1 MKISCFFKSH
11 ATHFMMAWILVIST
25 LAAPISA
32 SAEAVNET
40 NLNWIQ
46 GSDQPLPVGD
56 IAQVTIN
63 KDYMFLNGAD
73 VKAYIRQYG
82 QVPSDLEIGAV
93 FPIDEDAYWV
103 TYFEYV
109 DSGHIS
115 DDEKTKIDADKLL
128 DSFKK
133 GTEEVNKE
141 IAEHNRLYVEGW
153 DIEPTYN
160 ESLRSL
166 TWSLLLHNYKGEK
179 IINYHVR
186 ILTRTGYLSVILAS
200 DPENL
205 AADRAKM
212 ERDILPNLVINPG
225 KTYEDFDPAVDKKS
239 SMGLTGLILGGAG
252 LAVAKKA
259 GLFGLLA
266 VLIKKFWFV
275 LLLPFVWLFNKL
287 RGKGKNKQQEDPDLE
302 TDLEDG
308 VDQISHNS
316 HPSDPQ
322 QEADE
327 DSRFKSKFELED
339 ENKKPPTSL

>member
-11 ATHFMMAWILVIST
+11 ATHFMMAWILVISI
-25 LAAPISA
+25 LAAPLSA
-32 SAEAVNET
+32 SAEAVDET
-40 NLNWIQ
+40 SLNWIQ
-46 GSDQPLPVGD
+46 GSNQPLPVGD

-63 KDYMFLNGAD
+63 EDYVFLNGAD
-73 VKAYIRQYG
+73 IKTYIREYG
-82 QVPSDLEIGAV
+82 QIPSDLEIGAV
-93 FPIDEDAYWV
+93 FPIDEDAYWIA
-103 TYFEYV
+103 YFEYV

-115 DDEKTKIDADKLL
+115 DDEKTKINADKLL
-128 DSFKK
+128 DSFKT
-133 GTEEVNKE
+133 GSEEANKE
-141 IAEHNRLYVEGW
+141 VAEHSRLYVDGW

-186 ILTRTGYLSVILAS
+186 VLTRTGYLSVILAS
-200 DPENL
+200 DPEHL
-205 AADRAKM
+205 AADRATL
-212 ERDILPNLVINPG
+212 ERDILPNLVVNPG

-275 LLLPFVWLFNKL
+275 LILPFVWLFNRL
-287 RGKGKNKQQEDPDLE
+287 RGKGKNKQQEDPVE
-302 TDLEDG
+302 EANQADG
-308 VDQISHNS
+308 ADHSS

-327 DSRFKSKFELED
+327 DSRFKSKFELEE

>member
-1 MKISCFFKSH
+1 MKISRLFKSH
-11 ATHFMMAWILVIST
+11 ATHLMMAWILIIST
-25 LAAPISA
+25 FAAPLSA

-40 NLNWIQ
+40 PLNWIQ
-46 GSDQPLPVGD
+46 GSNQPIPVGN

-63 KDYMFLNGAD
+63 EDYMFLNGAD
-73 VKAYIRQYG
+73 IKTYIRQYG
-82 QVPSDLEIGAV
+82 LLPSDLEIGAV

-103 TYFEYV
+103 AYFEYV

-115 DDEKTKIDADKLL
+115 DDEKTKINADKLL

-133 GTEEVNKE
+133 GTEEANKE
-141 IAEHNRLYVEGW
+141 ILEEKRLYVEGW
-153 DIEPTYN
+153 DIPPVYN
-160 ESLRSL
+160 ESSRSL
-166 TWSLLLHNYKGEK
+166 IWSLLLHDYKGEK
-179 IINYHVR
+179 TINYHVR

-205 AADRAKM
+205 AADRATL

-266 VLIKKFWFV
+266 MLIKKFWFV
-275 LLLPFVWLFNKL
+275 LMLPFIWLFRKL
-287 RGKGKNKQQEDPDLE
+287 RGKGKNKTQDESDQETSP
-302 TDLEDG
+302 EDG
-308 VDQISHNS
+308 FDISS
-316 HPSDPQ
+316 HAGNPV
-322 QEADE
+322 EADT

>member
-1 MKISCFFKSH
+1 MKISRLFKSH

-25 LAAPISA
+25 LVAPLSA
-32 SAEAVNET
+32 SAAAVNET

-46 GSDQPLPVGD
+46 GSDQALPVGD

-63 KDYMFLNGAD
+63 EDYVFLNGAD

-141 IAEHNRLYVEGW
+141 VEEHNRLYVDGW

-166 TWSLLLHNYKGEK
+166 TWSLLLHDYKGEK
-179 IINYHVR
+179 LINYHVR

-205 AADRAKM
+205 AADRATM

-275 LLLPFVWLFNKL
+275 VILPFVWVFNKL
-287 RGKGKNKQQEDPDLE
+287 RRKGNNKQQEDPAQE
-302 TDLEDG
+302 TNQADE
-308 VDQISHNS
+308 VDHSSHA
-316 HPSDPQ
+316 SDPHGT
-322 QEADE
+322 DE
-327 DSRFKSKFELED
+327 DSKFKSKFEIEE